1 MRGMTRAAKKAN
13 GLRQACT
20 HCPILKRYNICP
32 AEISMACND
41 AFVDGFKK
49 GVKWTEEQIRQKWI
63 EQNENYKKE
72 IKKWEEKNRLDA
84 DTASE

>member
-1 MRGMTRAAKKAN
+1 MTRAAKRAN
-13 GLRQACT
+13 GLSQACT
-20 HCPILKRYNICP
+20 HCQVLKKHNVCP
-32 AEISMACND
+32 PEISRICRD
-41 AFVDGFKK
+41 AFIEGFKK

>member
-1 MRGMTRAAKKAN
+1 MTRAAKKAN

-72 IKKWEEKNRLDA
+72 IKKWEEKNKLDA

>member
-49 GVKWTEEQIRQKWI
+49 GVKWMEAIMKQRWI